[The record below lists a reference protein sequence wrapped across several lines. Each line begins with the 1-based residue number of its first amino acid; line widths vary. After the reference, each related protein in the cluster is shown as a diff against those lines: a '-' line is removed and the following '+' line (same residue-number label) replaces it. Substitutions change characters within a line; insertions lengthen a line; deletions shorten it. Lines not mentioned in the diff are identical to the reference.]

1 MTTKVV
7 ASYAVAALALLVAVF
22 LAYTLAQMPIVQ
34 PEVVTYVALKE
45 VGGNDGTRAG
55 IGFLA
60 FGAGV
65 VAIIAMSFGF
75 HTSQGTRQY

>member
-1 MTTKVV
+1 
-7 ASYAVAALALLVAVF
+7 
-22 LAYTLAQMPIVQ
+22 MPIVQ